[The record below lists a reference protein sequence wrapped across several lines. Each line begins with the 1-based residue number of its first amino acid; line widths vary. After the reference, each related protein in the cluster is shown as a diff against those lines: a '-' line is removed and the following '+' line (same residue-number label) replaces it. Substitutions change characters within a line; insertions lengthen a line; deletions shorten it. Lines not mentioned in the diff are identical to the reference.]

1 MAEPKGPSYPH
12 LEVTTCGLLASGSL
26 ITAGESPR
34 ALFASDTAV
43 RFLCFSYVQFELI
56 LTLVLWEFG

>member
-1 MAEPKGPSYPH
+1 MAELKGPSRPS
-12 LEVTTCGLLASGSL
+12 LEVATRGLLASGPL

-43 RFLCFSYVQFELI
+43 RFLGFSHVQFELI